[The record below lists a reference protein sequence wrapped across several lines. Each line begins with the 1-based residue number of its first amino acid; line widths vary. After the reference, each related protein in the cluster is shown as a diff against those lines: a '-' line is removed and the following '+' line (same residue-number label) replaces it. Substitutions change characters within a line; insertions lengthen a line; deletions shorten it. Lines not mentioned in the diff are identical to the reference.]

1 MTRMLST
8 PPASML
14 HEPDQRGAPEQ
25 RKRRRQQARSMTREK
40 QLALVEEARA
50 ARLEQ
55 PARREGN

>member
-1 MTRMLST
+1 MTRMLSN
-8 PPASML
+8 PPASL
-14 HEPDQRGAPEQ
+14 SYEPDQKGAPEQ
-25 RKRRRQQARSMTREK
+25 RKRRLQQPHRMTREK